1 MKHIYTNILT
11 ALQEIPELKWIDL
24 DKGQMNSNRPSVA
37 FPAALITVTLPR
49 TENITNTIQTVNT
62 QITVRLCF
70 DYTGSTNSKMTE
82 AARNK
87 SLEYFNIADKVF
99 NKLQNLEADNMNA
112 LERINAIEE
121 VRPDGYKILAQ
132 TYNSGYKEELD

>member
-11 ALQEIPELKWIDL
+11 ALKEIPELKWIDL

-49 TENITNTIQTVNT
+49 TENITSTIQTVNT